1 MPFRVLNFN
10 KGGIFVKRLILLSII
25 MLLVFVT
32 ACENKTDE
40 DTKKTSAEETT
51 TTEEELLPEYNIPEP
66 EMLTFYSVDEMI
78 EWNDICGVETNLVVG
93 EFVTDDLPLGDVQ
106 GGVETDFFSGESKC
120 QFKITRVLEGDLQ
133 VGETITIVQKYYYE
147 DTEHGGKELHNNS
160 YIRPMKKGDK
170 WVYFLTYY
178 EDYLGYRTTFTIQ
191 GRFPVP
197 PSKDSSAD
205 DLSAFEMGLYKKYD
219 YCDAIYNDIV
229 NRYDWD

>member
-1 MPFRVLNFN
+1 M
-10 KGGIFVKRLILLSII
+10 KRLILLSII

-66 EMLTFYSVDEMI
+66 EMLTFFSVDEMI

-120 QFKITRVLEGDLQ
+120 QFKIT
-133 VGETITIVQKYYYE
+133 
-147 DTEHGGKELHNNS
+147 
-160 YIRPMKKGDK
+160 
-170 WVYFLTYY
+170 
-178 EDYLGYRTTFTIQ
+178 
-191 GRFPVP
+191 
-197 PSKDSSAD
+197 
-205 DLSAFEMGLYKKYD
+205 
-219 YCDAIYNDIV
+219 
-229 NRYDWD
+229 